1 MLRKRIIVCL
11 DVRDGRVV
19 KGVKFERLRDV
30 GDPVELAVRY
40 EEAGADEIVFL
51 DISASAEGRRTLLD
65 VVRRTAERMFVP
77 LTVGGGIH
85 EVSDIALALRAGADK
100 VSINTAAVQRPELI
114 REASERFG
122 SQCIVASIDA
132 RTERRQIEI
141 AARPDDS
148 PVAPVDE
155 SSPAWFRVFT
165 HGGRT
170 ATELDAVTWARQ
182 VTQLGAGEVLITS
195 IDQDGGRS
203 GYDLE
208 LTARIVEAVQVPVI
222 ASGGAGN
229 AEHIRDVFLLAG
241 AQAALVAG
249 IFHDGVTTV
258 GEVKKFLHDAGI
270 AVRMEPEPGRGNTR
284 ESERPLPR

>member
-19 KGVKFERLRDV
+19 KGVKFEQLRDV

-40 EEAGADEIVFL
+40 EEEGADEIVFL

-141 AARPDDS
+141 AARPEGS
-148 PVAPVDE
+148 PAVPVDE
-155 SSPAWFRVFT
+155 SSPVWFRVFT

-182 VTQLGAGEVLITS
+182 VAQLGAGEILITS
-195 IDQDGGRS
+195 IDQDGGRG

-229 AEHIRDVFLLAG
+229 AVHIRDVFLLAG

-249 IFHDGVTTV
+249 ILHDGLTTV

-270 AVRMEPEPGRGNTR
+270 AVRMEPETGRGNSR
-284 ESERPLPR
+284 EAERPLPR